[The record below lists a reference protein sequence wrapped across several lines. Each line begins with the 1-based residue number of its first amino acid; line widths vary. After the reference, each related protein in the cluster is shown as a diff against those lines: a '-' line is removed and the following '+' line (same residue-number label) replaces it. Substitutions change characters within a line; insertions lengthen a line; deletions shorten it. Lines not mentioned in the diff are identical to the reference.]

1 MHAVIFC
8 GSQATGKSSFY
19 RERFFRTHVRLS
31 LDLLRTRH
39 RERLLLQACLSARQ
53 PFVIDNTN
61 PTRGD
66 RARYVEAARAAGF
79 RVSGYFFDSTVEAAL
94 RRNAA
99 RPPSERVPIAGIRGT
114 FKRLEAP
121 TRAEGFDELFRVT
134 IGDNGEFL
142 VREWAEGP
150 G

>member
-8 GSQATGKSSFY
+8 GMQATGKSSFY

-39 RERLLLQACLSARQ
+39 REGLLLQACLVARQ

-61 PTRGD
+61 PTRQD
-66 RARYVEAARAAGF
+66 RARYVEPARAAGF
-79 RVSGYFFDSTVEAAL
+79 RVTGYYFDSSVEAAL

-99 RPPSERVPIAGIRGT
+99 RAPSERVPIAGIRGT
-114 FKRLEAP
+114 HKRLEP
-121 TRAEGFDELFRVT
+121 PNPDEGFDELFLVT
-134 IGDNGEFL
+134 IGESGEFV
-142 VREWAEGP
+142 VREWSAVP

>member
-8 GSQATGKSSFY
+8 GMQATGKSSFY

-39 RERLLLQACLSARQ
+39 RERLLLQACLEARQ

-61 PTRGD
+61 PTRQD
-66 RARYVEAARAAGF
+66 RARYVEPARAAGF
-79 RVSGYFFDSTVEAAL
+79 RVIGYYFDSPVEAAL

-99 RPPSERVPIAGIRGT
+99 RAPSERVPIAGIRGT
-114 FKRLEAP
+114 HKRLEPP
-121 TRAEGFDELFRVT
+121 TLAEGFDELFCVT
-134 IGDNGEFL
+134 IGGSGGFL
-142 VREWAEGP
+142 AREWCGALA
-150 G
+150 